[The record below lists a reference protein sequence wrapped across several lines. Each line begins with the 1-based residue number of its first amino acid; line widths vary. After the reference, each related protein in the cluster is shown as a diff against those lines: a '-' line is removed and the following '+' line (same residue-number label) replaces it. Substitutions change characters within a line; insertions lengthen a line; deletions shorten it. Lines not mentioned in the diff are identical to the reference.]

1 MATVFVSR
9 PITAERWFYLGMAGA
24 ILIVVFAG
32 FAPSFYLRGAIE
44 PRVALHPM
52 TPLVIA
58 HGLLFTSW
66 VLLFA
71 TQVGLISADRRDLH
85 RMLGKAG
92 FVLVILMPIVGTLA
106 ALNGVAR
113 HSGPPQFAPLA
124 WLAIPLLDVPVFTAL
139 IGAALYHRR
148 SAQKHKR
155 LMLIATIGM
164 LMPAMGRLLL
174 PAPFPVVI
182 AATYGIALGALVVW
196 DIKSQGKVHPAT
208 RWGGSFLIAS
218 WVFRLSI
225 MQTATWLAF
234 AGWAQSFVA

>member
-1 MATVFVSR
+1 MATVLVSR
-9 PITAERWFYLGMAGA
+9 PLTAERWFYLGMAGT

-32 FAPSFYLRGAIE
+32 FAPSFYLRGVIAPRIE
-44 PRVALHPM
+44 MHPM

-85 RMLGKAG
+85 RILGNAG
-92 FVLVILMPIVGTLA
+92 FVLVILMPIVGALA

-113 HSGPPQFAPLA
+113 HAGPPQFAPLA
-124 WLAIPLLDVPVFTAL
+124 WLAVPLLDVPVFTTL
-139 IGAALYHRR
+139 IAAALYHRR

-174 PAPFPVVI
+174 PIPFPAVI
-182 AATYGIALGALVVW
+182 AATYGIMLGALIVW
-196 DIKSQGKVHPAT
+196 DIKSQGKIHVAT

-218 WVFRLSI
+218 WIFRLSI